1 MMSLNRLV
9 FSFLEMMRNKNNESN
24 HFVGC
29 FFVAEN
35 FCLACIFEKE
45 NTYKLRIR
53 QFGGFMGSYDIYED
67 IAKRTNG
74 DIYVGVVGPVRTGK
88 STFISKFMQSSILSN
103 IANVYE
109 RERTI
114 DEMPQSG
121 AGRTVMTMQPKFVP
135 SEAVTVNFSKDV
147 SAKVRLVDCVGYAI
161 EGANGF
167 ADGDVPRMV
176 KTPWSEDEMPF
187 EEAAEIGTK
196 KVITEH
202 STIAVLVTTDGS
214 IAGIDRESYVPAEE
228 RVVGE
233 LKAAGK
239 PFVIVL
245 NSRNPE
251 SEENAELAKSLQE
264 KYGVKV
270 MPLDVSKVGN
280 NEIESIFKS
289 ILMEF
294 PVKQIN
300 FRLPKWILALPYED
314 EFIQDIMANVR
325 QNCEHV
331 CKMKDYETLYDIFEE
346 NEDLKALEVDSLNL
360 STGEVNFNIPVD
372 ASLFYKTL
380 SKECGTEIKDDF
392 YLLSFVKE
400 LVKAKRE
407 YDKIKTAL
415 DSVKETGYGI
425 VTPSTEELALNEPE
439 IITKNGNS
447 SLRLKASAPS
457 LHIMRVDVESEICPA
472 VGSSSEGSLV
482 NYMLSE
488 FENNKEELWNK
499 NMFGKPFNE
508 LVKESIDTKLTNLP
522 EEVQV
527 KMRKTLTKIVNER
540 KGGVICILL

>member
-1 MMSLNRLV
+1 ME
-9 FSFLEMMRNKNNESN
+9 SF
-24 HFVGC
+24 
-29 FFVAEN
+29 
-35 FCLACIFEKE
+35 
-45 NTYKLRIR
+45 
-53 QFGGFMGSYDIYED
+53 DIYSD

-88 STFISKFMQSSILSN
+88 STFISRFMQSSILSN
-103 IANVYE
+103 ISNAYE

-121 AGRTVMTMQPKFVP
+121 AGKTVMTMQPKFVP
-135 SEAVTVNFSKDV
+135 AEAVTVNFAKDI

-161 EGANGF
+161 DGANGF
-167 ADGDVPRMV
+167 EDDGTPRMV

-187 EEAAEIGTK
+187 TEAAEIGTK
-196 KVITEH
+196 KVISEH
-202 STIAVLVTTDGS
+202 STIAVLVTTDGT
-214 IAGIDRESYVPAEE
+214 IAGIARESYVPAEE
-228 RVVGE
+228 RVVSE
-233 LKAAGK
+233 LKAEAK
-239 PFVIVL
+239 PFIIVL
-245 NSRNPE
+245 NSRTPE
-251 SEENAELAKSLQE
+251 TSEVLALAEELSQ
-264 KYGVKV
+264 KYGVCV
-270 MPLDVSKVGN
+270 MPMDISKLDASG
-280 NEIESIFKS
+280 IENIFKS
-289 ILMEF
+289 ILLEF

-300 FRLPKWILALPYED
+300 FKLPKWIMALPYDD
-314 EFIQDIMANVR
+314 EFIKQIMASVKEK
-325 QNCEHV
+325 CEPV
-331 CKMKDYETLYDIFEE
+331 SKMRDYETLFDLFE
-346 NEDLKALEVDSLNL
+346 NNSDLKTLEIESLDL

-372 ASLFYKTL
+372 PSLFYKTL
-380 SKECGTEIKDDF
+380 SKECGTDIKDDY

-400 LVKAKRE
+400 LVKAKTE

-425 VTPSTEELALNEPE
+425 VTPSTDDLVLNEPE
-439 IITKNGNS
+439 IIKKNGNS
-447 SLRLKASAPS
+447 SLKLKATAPS

-482 NYMLSE
+482 SYMLSE

-508 LVKESIDTKLTNLP
+508 LVKESIDTKLSGLP